1 MTVPKRML
9 GSVLLSALVAAGCSW
24 ESPSGTPPMDTETAG
39 DPAENSST
47 DMALAGSPD
56 AASQSVDR
64 DSSSGDADIAG
75 TDSGISGPTREKPAL
90 PKIPAEQASI
100 ADDAVAAI
108 TFEDLKTEMPAD
120 TKFEPSMLPAQVKQ
134 LDGRRVNIRG
144 FIFPSIMQQEGI
156 KRFPLV
162 MNTQCKFGPGGQAHC
177 IIMVDMVGDAAAS
190 FTVRPIAVEGRLTI
204 QPWDGPDGNTWYLYH
219 MDGERIE

>member
-1 MTVPKRML
+1 MTVPKRIL
-9 GSVLLSALVAAGCSW
+9 GSVLLSALVAAGCSG
-24 ESPSGTPPMDTETAG
+24 ESPPGPPPMATATAG
-39 DPAENSST
+39 DPVENGSA
-47 DMALAGSPD
+47 DVALAASPD
-56 AASQSVDR
+56 AESQSVDR
-64 DSSSGDADIAG
+64 ASWSGDADVTVA
-75 TDSGISGPTREKPAL
+75 DSGISGPAGEKPAL
-90 PKIPAEQASI
+90 PKIPAEQANL

-120 TKFEPSMLPAQVKQ
+120 TKFEPSMLPERVKQ